1 MMSQVKPVTWFVD
14 DPRPNA
20 FFSRSPFHSWKFIV
34 NSVLVL
40 ANILSLT
47 LIASKYWGVA
57 GGYWK
62 FSVLAFLLLNVIYPY
77 WRAILRHGKIHE
89 LYLSGQLTV
98 EAAGSPVDQILSV
111 ADDSMNEGLRNTS
124 FMFLLFLLTLVLY
137 RFEHLK

>member
-1 MMSQVKPVTWFVD
+1 MSQVKPVTWFVD
-14 DPRPNA
+14 DPKPNT

-40 ANILSLT
+40 ANILSLA
-47 LIASKYWGVA
+47 LIAWKYWGKIA
-57 GGYWK
+57 GGSLI
-62 FSVLAFLLLNVIYPY
+62 FVVLTFLLLNVIYPY
-77 WRAILRHGKIHE
+77 WSAILRHGKIHE

-98 EAAGSPVDQILSV
+98 EAVGSPVDQILSI
-111 ADDSMNEGLRNTS
+111 ADDSMNGGLRNTS